1 VKIEVFSLCD
11 AAVDY
16 GGKLSLLGAF
26 DGIFAREAPVVHP
39 QCAIALRVRVFRPED
54 GRHEIVINFI
64 DADGHPVMPPVQGG
78 FEVRMPPNRDSLAVN
93 LVLNIHQLRFERFDE
108 YAVDLAIDGRQEA
121 RLPLVVVRA
130 PGPPGHPP
138 TPPPPPPIPPG

>member
-1 VKIEVFSLCD
+1 MKIEVFSLCD

-39 QCAIALRVRVFRPED
+39 QCAIALRVRVSRAEE

-64 DADGHPVMPPVQGG
+64 DADGHLVMPSVHGG
-78 FEVRMPPNRDSLAVN
+78 FEVRMPPNRESVAVN
-93 LVLNIHQLRFERFDE
+93 LVLNIHQLKFERFDE
-108 YAVDLAIDGRQEA
+108 YAVDLTIDGRQEGS
-121 RLPLVVVRA
+121 LPLVVVRMAPPPGWHGPSGPA
-130 PGPPGHPP
+130 PG
-138 TPPPPPPIPPG
+138 